1 MKKDITLSD
10 GRIATVTVLKMYAQL
25 TSSSSSYL
33 SRIDSTEVVF
43 SPCTYV
49 MSPHYYLNR
58 FSLEPRRF
66 HQFESVFI
74 NSITN
79 EDFCFAKKKGANM
92 HPIGY
97 VIRVQIDGNS
107 YYGVS
112 VKSYKDP
119 WSNQVGLRTAY
130 DRLRRE
136 NTELPYELFRD
147 GRLAKL
153 INLAKS

>member
-10 GRIATVTVLKMYAQL
+10 GRIATATVLKMYANL
-25 TSSSSSYL
+25 TSSYISKM
-33 SRIDSTEVVF
+33 DSEEVTF
-43 SPCTYV
+43 SPLTYNQR
-49 MSPHYYLNR
+49 SYYKLSR
-58 FSLEPRRF
+58 FSLHPE
-66 HQFESVFI
+66 QFKDFKQVFIESVE
-74 NSITN
+74 N
-79 EDFCFAKKKGANM
+79 EDFRFAKQKGAGQ